1 LEKLVKVFG
10 KAFSKKLQGT
20 SPLKKSTPENF
31 YVPIS
36 ELLSKIQQG
45 MSGRPAARDFM
56 LDGRRAC
63 VLCSWGE

>member
-1 LEKLVKVFG
+1 MEKLVKVFG
-10 KAFSKKLQGT
+10 KAFPKASGNIAFKKA
-20 SPLKKSTPENF
+20 TPENF

-36 ELLSKIQQG
+36 ELFSKIQQG